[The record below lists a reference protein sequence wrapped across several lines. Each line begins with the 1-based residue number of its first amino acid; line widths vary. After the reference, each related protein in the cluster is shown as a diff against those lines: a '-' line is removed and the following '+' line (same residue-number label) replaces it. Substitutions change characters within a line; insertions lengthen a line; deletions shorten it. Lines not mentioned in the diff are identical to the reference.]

1 MLASETSNSILAVM
15 ILSMKLDANCYSGT
29 RRESNFFRLTQ
40 ESNFFA
46 HGNDRGFQWHAADPR
61 PGSATGQ

>member
-29 RRESNFFRLTQ
+29 RRESNFLRLTQ

-46 HGNDRGFQWHAADPR
+46 HGYDRRLRWYAADPG
-61 PGSATGQ
+61 PGSAAGQ